1 VQHGAGR
8 CDAESGLVSQ
18 CGSVHIHLPR
28 NQSIHCARSGASRSS
43 AALRCHHETLFN
55 KHMGTKGDLFV
66 KNHPAQILHWAP
78 RESLSLGI
86 HNAQAMYTPTNACRN
101 FVTKWCQGSGAVRV
115 VCAQCIQDNTT
126 QHWKT
131 RTKFTKS
138 RNPLERV
145 LFLETPFW
153 LTLGSQSDSPW
164 YSVSWRYLKSRW
176 KKATYYCAPL
186 ECVPAVIGLLAVWR
200 QNTPKQ
206 HTCSSQTLWLPQVF
220 RERN

>member
-1 VQHGAGR
+1 MQHGAGR

-86 HNAQAMYTPTNACRN
+86 RNAPAEYP
-101 FVTKWCQGSGAVRV
+101 FYLFSVTQLTLQFRQERSQV
-115 VCAQCIQDNTT
+115 VCSNMEARKRPAQG
-126 QHWKT
+126 H
-131 RTKFTKS
+131 S
-138 RNPLERV
+138 RNGP
-145 LFLETPFW
+145 
-153 LTLGSQSDSPW
+153 
-164 YSVSWRYLKSRW
+164 
-176 KKATYYCAPL
+176 
-186 ECVPAVIGLLAVWR
+186 
-200 QNTPKQ
+200 
-206 HTCSSQTLWLPQVF
+206 
-220 RERN
+220 